1 LPYEA
6 IEISLYIIL
15 VDAFMRCNILEEPTK
30 W

>member
-1 LPYEA
+1 LPYED

-15 VDAFMRCNILEEPTK
+15 VDARMRCNILEEPTK